1 MIMMFDDDDIG
12 IDNDDDIDV
21 NDDKIDISDDGN
33 DESCL
38 NFSVCRER
46 PNQSSLAFKSS
57 ITKQVMHG
65 VRMTTMSSESTQ
77 QRKELWHHRHAF
89 AQSVAAT

>member
-12 IDNDDDIDV
+12 IDNDDDINV
-21 NDDKIDISDDGN
+21 NGDKVDISDYGN

-46 PNQSSLAFKSS
+46 PNQSS
-57 ITKQVMHG
+57 
-65 VRMTTMSSESTQ
+65 
-77 QRKELWHHRHAF
+77 
-89 AQSVAAT
+89 